1 MKTNKFFACVLMVF
15 MCTAFACPV
24 WAGSLD
30 SETDS
35 GDSGASS
42 SGSSKKAGK
51 CCPKDAVRLTELG
64 NCCNGSYDMTAESVT
79 EDCCT
84 DYAKRLKKTVKFVPA
99 QNGKKARCC
108 ECASTSGSN

>member
-24 WAGSLD
+24 WASLEGD
-30 SETDS
+30 AAGNTSS
-35 GDSGASS
+35 GDDSS
-42 SGSSKKAGK
+42 SSSSPSWKQCCGKGTARITAGK
-51 CCPKDAVRLTELG
+51 S
-64 NCCNGSYDMTAESVT
+64 CCNGSYNADDKVVT
-79 EDCCT
+79 KDCCET
-84 DYAKRLKKTVKFVPA
+84 YGGRFVPA

>member
-35 GDSGASS
+35 GDGGNTSSGDDSS
-42 SGSSKKAGK
+42 SSSSSQRK
-51 CCPKDAVRLTELG
+51 CCGKGTARITEG
-64 NCCNGSYDMTAESVT
+64 GQCCNGSYDMDKKEIT
-79 EDCCT
+79 EKCCT
-84 DYAKRLKKTVKFVPA
+84 DYGGRFVPA